1 MANKNEQL
9 TQNLNTVAECN
20 SAIQEINKKFK
31 ATMYAVMVCV
41 VLYLLALFWLRN
53 NGVVLIICIPMLIF
67 AVMNNRYGKQ
77 IRVIAGKR
85 EQIRKEEARV
95 NAETNSEGAEVV
107 ELQPGDITETIT
119 NAKSLNDLPKE
130 YTVLDEVMINE
141 RPAAHIIVS
150 PYGVVI
156 VDNEDR
162 TQEVRDLLE
171 NLNIE
176 YPITWYEPVSEE
188 QVFDLASKI
197 QENRTTVLTEPEI
210 YKILYRLNGL
220 A

>member
-20 SAIQEINKKFK
+20 SVIQEINKKFK